1 MKQGKTGVLL
11 VNLGTPDN
19 YTVPDVRKYLREF
32 LMDGRVIDIPVLQ
45 RMLLVNLIIA
55 PFRAP
60 RSAMVYKKLWT
71 ENGSPLLYYGL
82 AVEKKL
88 QKLLGDD
95 YVVKLGMRY
104 QNPSIKN
111 ALNDI
116 NNRNVSSIT
125 VLPLFPQYSSATTGS
140 IHQKVMEIVKNWENI
155 PEIQFVNNFC
165 AYKPFIKAFA
175 DITRN
180 ILNEQSYD
188 LMLFSYHGLPE
199 RQVLKASV
207 NGVCNLGDCCSSYG
221 THNQFCYRAQCF
233 ETTRLLAEELD
244 IPENKYQVV
253 FQSRLGKSPWIQP
266 YADEV
271 IRSLPSMGIKTVAV
285 MMPSFVSDCLETTV
299 EVGMEFREI
308 FEKSGGEKW
317 IFIKS
322 LNDSDGWIKVLKDLI
337 IGIA

>member
-1 MKQGKTGVLL
+1 
-11 VNLGTPDN
+11 
-19 YTVPDVRKYLREF
+19 
-32 LMDGRVIDIPVLQ
+32 
-45 RMLLVNLIIA
+45 
-55 PFRAP
+55 
-60 RSAMVYKKLWT
+60 
-71 ENGSPLLYYGL
+71 
-82 AVEKKL
+82 
-88 QKLLGDD
+88 
-95 YVVKLGMRY
+95 
-104 QNPSIKN
+104 
-111 ALNDI
+111 
-116 NNRNVSSIT
+116 
-125 VLPLFPQYSSATTGS
+125 
-140 IHQKVMEIVKNWENI
+140 MEIVKNWENI

-165 AYKPFIKAFA
+165 TYKPFIKAFA

-271 IRSLPSMGIKTVAV
+271 IRSLPSMGIKKVAV